1 MKGINLKGKSFLI
14 AIFFISLTLISRIL
28 VSEKLFFGYDSIN
41 YALGVIDF
49 SLNATRPHLPGSILF
64 VKSIEFI
71 NYFIKD
77 IHQSFLI
84 LIYIFSSGAVL
95 LSYLI
100 FLKYF
105 DYKKSFWLTLFLLF
119 NPMVWFYGAVTE
131 IYVFDYFFAS
141 LVFFTSQ
148 KKNSIYFLPIIYAI
162 FSGFRPSSAVL
173 LSPFFIY
180 LVWIEKEI
188 KWSIFVSQFSLSVVI
203 FLAWFIPLINNAGGL
218 FEYFRLFST
227 NNPME
232 SISFAQN
239 LFRLS
244 SLMFFLITPFIFI
257 LPLVKKANYK
267 VWENEIFKILFLIV
281 PAILFFIL
289 SHYSKGYALLI
300 AMPLVLVV
308 GLLVNNN
315 YKSSIMLAVFWEI
328 SLFIFIPARETTLNS
343 KLKPSVRKSGI
354 AQIWI
359 DRTFSD
365 YSLTFNEISLRDK
378 LLNSMIGLVEKTN
391 YSRIFLDPTISQ
403 FGRALQF
410 YFPNKEVLS
419 VDFKKSKNYILF
431 RNNEVRQVLLDK
443 MNDKDIFIVRKD
455 FYDNYLQNFEKNF
468 AKNNLIV
475 LSQSSYLHSTFE
487 NIVDSL
493 FVRN

>member
-49 SLNATRPHLPGSILF
+49 SLNSTRPHLPGSILF
-64 VKSIEFI
+64 IKAIETI
-71 NYFIKD
+71 NYFVKD
-77 IHQSFLI
+77 IHQSFLS
-84 LIYIFSSGAVL
+84 LLYIFSTGAVL

-105 DYKKSFWLTLFLLF
+105 DSKKSFWLTLFLLF

-173 LSPFFIY
+173 LTPFFIY

-188 KWSIFVSQFSLSVVI
+188 KWSKFVSHFSLSVVI

-244 SLMFFLITPFIFI
+244 SLMLFFITPFIFI

-308 GLLVNNN
+308 GLLVNNS
-315 YKSSIMLAVFWEI
+315 YKFSIILAIFLEVT
-328 SLFIFIPARETTLNS
+328 IFILVPAKETTLNS
-343 KLKPSVRKSGI
+343 KLKPSVRQSGI
-354 AQIWI
+354 TQIWI

-365 YSLTFNEISLRDK
+365 YSLTFNEISLRDISINK
-378 LLNSMIGLVEKTN
+378 LIELVEKTN
-391 YSRIFLDPTISQ
+391 GSRIFLGPTISQ

-410 YFPNKEVLS
+410 YFPNKEILV
-419 VDFKKSKNYILF
+419 VDFNKAKRYIQFKNKEVSKILV
-431 RNNEVRQVLLDK
+431 EKVREKDVL
-443 MNDKDIFIVRKD
+443 IVRKD
-455 FYDNYLQNFEKNF
+455 FYDNYLQNFKIDFANSNF
-468 AKNNLIV
+468 IV
-475 LSQSSYLHSTFE
+475 LTESNYLNSTFE

-493 FVRN
+493 FLRD